1 MVGSIREALGGST
14 SDENSDILARTA
26 SLSLSPTTTTAI
38 PRAPDTALCSSPHTP
53 RPCCSGGVAPLSSH
67 YLRHADQMP
76 RQTKSPPG
84 KSEATQ
90 ASVSMTRQ
98 TEFGKAKV
106 DESHSFSLR
115 RDEVP
120 RVFLTRTGSRTIV
133 LFACFVFFAF
143 S

>member
-26 SLSLSPTTTTAI
+26 SLSLPPTTTTAI
-38 PRAPDTALCSSPHTP
+38 PRAPDTALCSSPHPP
-53 RPCCSGGVAPLSSH
+53 RPCCSSH
-67 YLRHADQMP
+67 YLHHADQMP
-76 RQTKSPPG
+76 RQTKSPPE

-90 ASVSMTRQ
+90 ASASMTRQ
-98 TEFGKAKV
+98 TEFGNAKV

-120 RVFLTRTGSRTIV
+120 RGFLTRTGSRTIV

>member
-1 MVGSIREALGGST
+1 MKTLTFSLGPP
-14 SDENSDILARTA
+14 
-26 SLSLSPTTTTAI
+26 LSPSLPQQQQPSHARPI
-38 PRAPDTALCSSPHTP
+38 QPSAALPTLHGP
-53 RPCCSGGVAPLSSH
+53 AAVATWLPVSSH

-76 RQTKSPPG
+76 RQTKRPPE

-90 ASVSMTRQ
+90 ASASMTRQ
-98 TEFGKAKV
+98 TEFGNAKV

-120 RVFLTRTGSRTIV
+120 RGFLTRTGSRTIV